1 MATVFKLKSVRGLK
15 LVAALGIFMIAT
27 AGGGSGARAS
37 DPWPAEVQAV
47 YKIHFNSF
55 EIGQFSFN
63 SSVHE
68 RTYAITA
75 NADISALLGVVR
87 WNGLTRVSGALAG
100 NAPRPTGFSFD
111 YQGSSKAGSV
121 RMGFANGGVKMLDH
135 NPPLI
140 QPPDTV
146 PLQPVH
152 LRGVLDP
159 LSAVLALSR
168 PRDGN
173 PCNQRVSVFDGKVR
187 FDLVFSFKEKAPIAD
202 AQRGSAVEMLSVCR
216 VRVLPIAGH
225 RDDEASTQL
234 KRTLGI
240 EVAFRAI
247 PSAKLFVPHRIT
259 VPTFAGSAVLL
270 AHSVHIRTQHEQI
283 ALVN

>member
-1 MATVFKLKSVRGLK
+1 MATVFELKSVRGHTFA
-15 LVAALGIFMIAT
+15 AALGIAVMA
-27 AGGGSGARAS
+27 AGGSGARAG

-47 YKIHFNSF
+47 YKIQFNSF

-75 NADISALLGVVR
+75 NADISALLGAVR
-87 WNGLTRVSGALAG
+87 WNGVTRVAGALAG

-111 YQGSSKAGSV
+111 YRGSSKTGSV
-121 RMGFANGGVKMLDH
+121 RMGFANGGVTTLDH

-140 QPPDTV
+140 EPPDTV

-173 PCNQRVSVFDGKVR
+173 PCNQRVSVFDGKAR

-202 AQRGSAVEMLSVCR
+202 AQRGSAAEMLSVCR
-216 VRVLPIAGH
+216 VRVQPIAGH
-225 RDDEASTQL
+225 RGDICGTWRDATRGGRRIL
-234 KRTLGI
+234 GPATCRTMGTGT
-240 EVAFRAI
+240 APAPARPRAGL
-247 PSAKLFVPHRIT
+247 P
-259 VPTFAGSAVLL
+259 
-270 AHSVHIRTQHEQI
+270 
-283 ALVN
+283 